1 MTLLVVGLFVFLSA
15 HSIRIFGEPMRAVLI
30 ARLGALG
37 YKALYSLVS
46 LVGLILLIKG
56 YAMAREQPLALWTAW
71 APGRHVAAL
80 LSLVAF
86 ILVVAAY
93 VPGNRLKARLRH
105 PMVLGVKVWAAG
117 HLLANHTLADAV
129 LFGGLLVWA
138 VLDFRAARARDRA
151 AVALPPTTGDN
162 QPMGV
167 TALGKA
173 GPATGRFQ
181 AKPLLA
187 DLLVLVVA
195 LAAYWAFAFHLHASW
210 IGVRPFG

>member
-1 MTLLVVGLFVFLSA
+1 MTLLVLGLLLFLGA
-15 HSIRIFGEPMRAVLI
+15 HSIRIVSEPMRTALI

-56 YAMAREQPLALWTAW
+56 YALAREQPLVLWAAW
-71 APGRHVAAL
+71 APGRHIAAL

-93 VPGNRLKARLRH
+93 VPGNRIKARVRH

-117 HLLANHTLADAV
+117 HLLANHTLADVV
-129 LFGGLLVWA
+129 LFGGLLAWA
-138 VLDFRAARARDRA
+138 VFDFRAARLRDRA
-151 AVALPPTTGDN
+151 TLGMLPPAADR
-162 QPMGV
+162 QPMADAPPG
-167 TALGKA
+167 ASA
-173 GPATGRFQ
+173 AANGPVQ
-181 AKPLLA
+181 ASPLVF
-187 DLLVLVVA
+187 DLLVLIIA
-195 LAAYWAFAFHLHASW
+195 IAAYWAFAMHLHASW